1 MPNAP
6 PNHWRARTG
15 FQHPANC
22 PALPWQAPPPLPPAM
37 PCFTHLPWGY
47 ADPLGQKPNILRG
60 PGPERPHAVPPRP
73 PPRHQAS
80 SSATNTASANTRSA
94 GPRPGFPRTAARRS
108 RSRWSISTATRACAR
123 PWTCC
128 GLGRIIAGGGYEGG
142 GAWLRGGGEWAK
154 GSTLLYEGE
163 KGALGIAEVG
173 WTERRG
179 IFRFAG
185 LWWWWRCCYV
195 GCGLRVA
202 VLMVVWRFL
211 YYECLDWR
219 VSYSWLFALVYAR
232 WCSRTPFRESEVIS
246 MWSRDMYRKH
256 SPNYYR
262 ASNSKLNAVLNT
274 KTVCQF
280 APFATPLPSPPPT
293 TF

>member
-1 MPNAP
+1 MPLLLYARCSTKSLEGKNRLPTSSQRPSITVASTPSFPTSDALLHP
-6 PNHWRARTG
+6 PTMG
-15 FQHPANC
+15 
-22 PALPWQAPPPLPPAM
+22 
-37 PCFTHLPWGY
+37 
-47 ADPLGQKPNILRG
+47 LR
-60 PGPERPHAVPPRP
+60 RPPRP
-73 PPRHQAS
+73 KAQHPPRPRTRKTACGSPQASAAVPAS
-80 SSATNTASANTRSA
+80 SSAINTASANTRSA

-128 GLGRIIAGGGYEGG
+128 GPGRIIASGGYGGGR
-142 GAWLRGGGEWAK
+142 AWLRGGGEWAK
-154 GSTLLYEGE
+154 GSTLPYEGE

-211 YYECLDWR
+211 
-219 VSYSWLFALVYAR
+219 
-232 WCSRTPFRESEVIS
+232 
-246 MWSRDMYRKH
+246 
-256 SPNYYR
+256 
-262 ASNSKLNAVLNT
+262 
-274 KTVCQF
+274 
-280 APFATPLPSPPPT
+280 
-293 TF
+293 